1 MPVRFPGQMPLDPD
15 PIISEALKRG
25 LDLDRD
31 AAQRAIAIDFEGPA
45 GRTPKSPP
53 PAPDLL
59 GWRVGHRGALH
70 GCVLNPDLH
79 FLANRRRDLSE
90 HLDAGSLT
98 DTMHALVDLAEAEDR
113 VLLHFSGHEIRVLA
127 RHLNEEDFERCRPWL
142 VDGRKLVR
150 RHLNRTHPGTFDHRD
165 FSLENAAS
173 ILCPRLRA
181 SQPKAEPGRTLR
193 DLREWAS
200 ARKTRR
206 ISSIGDG
213 RLARWLTLLEYN
225 FYDLKMLHRCSIKAA
240 R

>member
-1 MPVRFPGQMPLDPD
+1 MPLDPD

-25 LDLDRD
+25 LDLDRE

-79 FLANRRRDLSE
+79 FLANRRRDLSK
-90 HLDAGSLT
+90 HLEAGSLA
-98 DTMHALVDLAEAEDR
+98 DVMHDLVDRAEAEDR
-113 VLLHFSGHEIRVLA
+113 VLLHFSGHEIKVLV
-127 RHLNEEDFERCRPWL
+127 RHLSEEDFERCHPWL
-142 VDGRKLVR
+142 VDGRKLVL
-150 RHLNRTHPGTFDHRD
+150 RHLNRTRPGAFAETA
-165 FSLENAAS
+165 FSLENASA
-173 ILCPRLRA
+173 ILCPRLW
-181 SQPKAEPGRTLR
+181 SDQPKAEPGRTLR
-193 DLREWAS
+193 DLRAWAS

-206 ISSIGDG
+206 ISSIGDA

-225 FYDLKMLHRCSIKAA
+225 FYDLKMLHRCAIKAA
-240 R
+240 K